1 MTIDCQA
8 LESQVQQA
16 VGSLF
21 EVADPKP
28 GQFFVLGASTS
39 EVRGKDIGSAGDVQ
53 LGEAILRPVKR
64 LTAAAGLH
72 LAVQCC
78 EHLNRCLVVEEETI
92 HRHHLQ
98 RMTVVPAPKAGGA
111 VAAFA
116 MNSYSRP
123 AVVREVRA
131 HLGIDIGDTL
141 IGMHLRPVVV
151 PVRIKQRQ
159 VGGAH
164 LTLAR
169 TRPPLV
175 GGGRAQYPADPH
187 AKKPRLRKAD
197 TQQ

>member
-1 MTIDCQA
+1 MTTDCQA
-8 LESQVQQA
+8 IESQVKRA
-16 VGSLF
+16 VRSLF
-21 EVADPKP
+21 EIADPRP

-39 EVRGKDIGSAGDVQ
+39 EVRGKNIGSAGDMQ

-64 LTAAAGLH
+64 LASEAGLH

-92 HRHHLQ
+92 GEHHLQ
-98 RMTVVPAPKAGGA
+98 RATVLPAPEAGGA
-111 VAAFA
+111 AAAAA
-116 MNSYSRP
+116 MDSFSRP
-123 AVVREVRA
+123 AVVREVQA

-151 PVRIKQRQ
+151 PVRIPQRQ

-175 GGGRAQYPADPH
+175 GGHRARYPADPY
-187 AKKPRLRKAD
+187 AKKPRMRDLDDR
-197 TQQ
+197 Q